1 MWGTSP
7 GSGQLIWG
15 GLEGN
20 SELGVSTAHVSQL
33 SHHPGMNRSIEP
45 LRQREKE
52 GFQGIFPTQGSNRAS
67 WAADLGTGL
76 GRLAGGTAEAE
87 CG

>member
-1 MWGTSP
+1 VCLAKVQRCLKFTQQIVTKCPHVGNQP
-7 GSGQLIWG
+7 GLGAADLGG

-52 GFQGIFPTQGSNRAS
+52 GYILREQVRCLPKK
-67 WAADLGTGL
+67 
-76 GRLAGGTAEAE
+76 
-87 CG
+87 